1 MRKSTLALLVS
12 LSTISV
18 LFCDR
23 PSSGSKKNVVAT
35 SIFPLYDIIQNI
47 IEERADVF
55 FIIPIGANPHTYEP
69 IPSVVKRLQDIDMF
83 IGLHRDLDNWIEEYL
98 SEQTSMKYLNDHEK
112 EDPEEHNR
120 RHRETNPHI
129 WLTVKGAKK
138 LAERITEY
146 VSDLMPDHAP
156 HYKKNLEEYLQR
168 LDDLDRDIFSLFEN
182 VKNKK
187 FIQWHPAWDYF
198 AKDYGLEI
206 VGTIEYGHGDKP
218 SIKEFK
224 ALVEKARKENVKVIV
239 IGLNL
244 ESRATEALRRE
255 IDGTLVRL
263 DSIGDPEDKEKNS
276 YIQLMMYNAKKLAEA
291 LNQSDLNSP

>member
-1 MRKSTLALLVS
+1 VTIRLL
-12 LSTISV
+12 
-18 LFCDR
+18 DQ
-23 PSSGSKKNVVAT
+23 KKNVVAT

-47 IEERADVF
+47 AEERADIF

-69 IPSVVKRLQDIDMF
+69 VPSVVERLQDIDMF
-83 IGLHRDLDNWIEEYL
+83 IGSHRDLDNWIEEYL
-98 SEQTSMKYLNDHEK
+98 SEQTSMKYLNDHEG
-112 EDPEEHNR
+112 ENPEEHDR

-138 LAERITEY
+138 LAERIAEY
-146 VSDLMPDHAP
+146 VSDFVPEHALY
-156 HYKKNLEEYLQR
+156 YKKNLDEYLQR

-206 VGTIEYGHGDKP
+206 VGTIAYGHGDKP
-218 SIKEFK
+218 SVKEFK

-244 ESRATEALRRE
+244 ESRAATALRRE

-291 LNQSDLNSP
+291 LNQSD